1 MPLRTEKRSRSQKAE
16 MMRIRF
22 CLLIMLFAGRYALA
36 QDVIVKQDGGTILSK
51 VLEIGT
57 QEIAYK
63 KWNSQDGPVYKIAKD
78 QVLSVNYQ
86 NGEVDRFAC
95 PSDNPRPEE
104 LPVVDVSPAEDNA
117 MRIALYNNS
126 IRSRKNETPGKFA
139 ARYTYKFGMS
149 SNSVLSSEDLDISIV
164 LNGNGNGSWYNAPYL
179 IKIRN
184 KTDGFIYI
192 DLANCFKIYPDGSYR
207 CYYDTKQTTISSGTG
222 SGVSL
227 GLGAVA
233 NAFDVGGIAG
243 TLANGLAVGTGS
255 SKSAS
260 TTYAQNRIL
269 TVPPMATANLTEEKR
284 DGRDG
289 RGLITNS
296 ESFYIDAKDE
306 WLPKRSVP
314 KNGSISYS
322 EKESPYT
329 LKYVVVYSKDAQF
342 SEIKRNTF
350 ELYVQQVLGV
360 DIESTEINLY
370 YRRDWEKKFLDM
382 TPNTIIGIAIDN
394 RNSHFL

>member
-1 MPLRTEKRSRSQKAE
+1 
-16 MMRIRF
+16 
-22 CLLIMLFAGRYALA
+22 MLFAGRYALA

-164 LNGNGNGSWYNAPYL
+164 LNGNGNGSWYNAPYV

-192 DLANCFKIYPDGSYR
+192 YFSICLKIYTVGSYS
-207 CYYDTKQTTISSGTG
+207 C
-222 SGVSL
+222 
-227 GLGAVA
+227 
-233 NAFDVGGIAG
+233 
-243 TLANGLAVGTGS
+243 
-255 SKSAS
+255 
-260 TTYAQNRIL
+260 
-269 TVPPMATANLTEEKR
+269 
-284 DGRDG
+284 
-289 RGLITNS
+289 
-296 ESFYIDAKDE
+296 
-306 WLPKRSVP
+306 
-314 KNGSISYS
+314 
-322 EKESPYT
+322 
-329 LKYVVVYSKDAQF
+329 
-342 SEIKRNTF
+342 
-350 ELYVQQVLGV
+350 
-360 DIESTEINLY
+360 
-370 YRRDWEKKFLDM
+370 
-382 TPNTIIGIAIDN
+382 
-394 RNSHFL
+394 

>member
-1 MPLRTEKRSRSQKAE
+1 
-16 MMRIRF
+16 MRIRF

-104 LPVVDVSPAEDNA
+104 QPVVDVSPAEDNA

-233 NAFDVGGIAG
+233 NAFDIGGIAG

>member
-1 MPLRTEKRSRSQKAE
+1 

-164 LNGNGNGSWYNAPYL
+164 LNGNGNGSWDWALLQMHSTSVESQALSP
-179 IKIRN
+179 
-184 KTDGFIYI
+184 
-192 DLANCFKIYPDGSYR
+192 
-207 CYYDTKQTTISSGTG
+207 TG
-222 SGVSL
+222 LLWGR
-227 GLGAVA
+227 AVA
-233 NAFDVGGIAG
+233 NR
-243 TLANGLAVGTGS
+243 
-255 SKSAS
+255 
-260 TTYAQNRIL
+260 Q
-269 TVPPMATANLTEEKR
+269 VPP
-284 DGRDG
+284 
-289 RGLITNS
+289 
-296 ESFYIDAKDE
+296 
-306 WLPKRSVP
+306 
-314 KNGSISYS
+314 
-322 EKESPYT
+322 
-329 LKYVVVYSKDAQF
+329 
-342 SEIKRNTF
+342 
-350 ELYVQQVLGV
+350 
-360 DIESTEINLY
+360 
-370 YRRDWEKKFLDM
+370 
-382 TPNTIIGIAIDN
+382 TPRTGY
-394 RNSHFL
+394 

>member
-1 MPLRTEKRSRSQKAE
+1 
-16 MMRIRF
+16 MRIRF

-86 NGEVDRFAC
+86 NGDRFAC

-139 ARYTYKFGMS
+139 ARYTYKFGVA

-233 NAFDVGGIAG
+233 NAFDIGGIAG

-269 TVPPMATANLTEEKR
+269 TVPPMATANLTDR
-284 DGRDG
+284 
-289 RGLITNS
+289 
-296 ESFYIDAKDE
+296 
-306 WLPKRSVP
+306 
-314 KNGSISYS
+314 
-322 EKESPYT
+322 
-329 LKYVVVYSKDAQF
+329 
-342 SEIKRNTF
+342 
-350 ELYVQQVLGV
+350 
-360 DIESTEINLY
+360 
-370 YRRDWEKKFLDM
+370 
-382 TPNTIIGIAIDN
+382 
-394 RNSHFL
+394 

>member
-1 MPLRTEKRSRSQKAE
+1 
-16 MMRIRF
+16 
-22 CLLIMLFAGRYALA
+22 MLFAGRYALA

-139 ARYTYKFGMS
+139 ARYTYKFGVA

-233 NAFDVGGIAG
+233 NAFDIGGIAG

-269 TVPPMATANLTEEKR
+269 TVPPMATANLTEKKS
-284 DGRDG
+284 DGTG
-289 RGLITNS
+289 RNWRLITNS
-296 ESFYIDAKDE
+296 ESFYIDANDE

-322 EKESPYT
+322 VKESPYT

-360 DIESTEINLY
+360 DIESSAANMY
-370 YRRDWEKKFLDM
+370 YQLNWEKEFLGM
-382 TPNTIIGIAIDN
+382 TPNTIIGIAV
-394 RNSHFL
+394 HFYKDERRCGKQ